1 MKENKKLL
9 DKDLT
14 NGLKGNRILKKYG
27 VRRQVGKLIDKQ
39 PEKGKNIVQSWLN
52 GND

>member
-1 MKENKKLL
+1 MKENKNLL
-9 DKDLT
+9 DKDLQ

-27 VRRQVGKLIDKQ
+27 ARQQIGKLIDKQ
-39 PEKGKNIVQSWLN
+39 PEKGKNIVQSWLH

>member
-1 MKENKKLL
+1 MKETKNLL
-9 DKDLT
+9 QKDLK
-14 NGLKGNRILKKYG
+14 NGLKGNPILKKYG
-27 VRRQVGKLIDKQ
+27 VRRQAGKLIDKQ